1 MPFAG
6 YTNFADCVAKNKNK
20 GSPEGYCA
28 VIMRNVEGKPKQHE
42 ALDEDAFYEQQE
54 AAVLEEIRD
63 LAATVGGFKSP
74 EPGDLPKHKA
84 TVLAQVYA
92 DCRSG
97 QKGSEAPADKE
108 KCAKIAWAAVR
119 RMENVSEHKPVS
131 QTRTLEISISPGN
144 FIRLKNG
151 GLQVNNIVAL
161 AEGTWTDSAIGTPLH
176 YGARI
181 LERDASNWI
190 GRGIWTRHQG
200 GSPRSITDRIGMIKN
215 PRYDADQKAIVV
227 DGTFHGRSQASKD
240 VIQMIEDGEVTD
252 VSAEVG
258 GKEVWNAETKRYEAA
273 SLAFYGFAT
282 VDRGA
287 CTVCKM
293 KRNEAAECEQL
304 EEEERKQMET
314 KELEQKLAAL
324 ETEKVELAKK
334 AETEKAELT
343 KQLEAVSK
351 SKTDEESAHKTAVEA
366 MTAKIAE
373 YETRVKELEKQ
384 AVPPITKPG
393 NGDSAPKQVTE
404 LEVLTPARIL
414 NGEVSRA

>member
-6 YTNFADCVAKNKNK
+6 YKNFKECVAKNQDKK
-20 GSPEGYCA
+20 DPEAYCA
-28 VIMRNVEGKPKQHE
+28 VIMRKVEGR
-42 ALDEDAFYEQQE
+42 
-54 AAVLEEIRD
+54 AAETFEGEIRELFIPPAPGKD
-63 LAATVGGFKSP
+63 YTEHQKEVLAAAYTS
-74 EPGDLPKHKA
+74 
-84 TVLAQVYA
+84 
-92 DCRSG
+92 CRKEQG
-97 QKGSEAPADKE
+97 GSEKPADKE
-108 KCAKIAWAAVR
+108 KCAKIAHAAAQKAGGKN
-119 RMENVSEHKPVS
+119 MEEHKPVS
-131 QTRTLEISISPGN
+131 RTRTLEISISPGN

-151 GLQVNNIVAL
+151 GLQVNNIIAL
-161 AEGTWTDSAIGTPLH
+161 AEGTWTDSTVGTPLH
-176 YGARI
+176 YPARI
-181 LERDASNWI
+181 LERDNGNWV
-190 GRGIWTRHQG
+190 GKGIWVRHQG
-200 GSPRSITDRIGMIKN
+200 GSPRAITERVGLIKN
-215 PRYDADQKAIVV
+215 PRYDAEMKAVVV
-227 DGTFHGRSQASKD
+227 DGIFHGRSQESRD
-240 VIQMIEDGEVTD
+240 VIQMIEDGEDPITD

-273 SLAFYGFAT
+273 SLAFYGLAL

-304 EEEERKQMET
+304 EQKEREDMET

-334 AETEKAELT
+334 AESEKAELT
-343 KQLEAVSK
+343 KQLETVSK

-373 YETRVKELEKQ
+373 YETRIKELEKQ
-384 AVPPITKPG
+384 AAPPITKPG
-393 NGDSAPKQVTE
+393 NGDSAPKQVSE

>member
-6 YTNFADCVAKNKNK
+6 YTNFADCVAKNKSK
-20 GSPEGYCA
+20 GNPQGYCA

-42 ALDEDAFYEQQE
+42 AKEENEFYLEQETAVLDEVRQ
-54 AAVLEEIRD
+54 LT
-63 LAATVGGFKSP
+63 TVGGFESP
-74 EPGDLPKHKA
+74 DPGELPKHKA

-92 DCRSG
+92 DCRSK
-97 QKGSEAPADKE
+97 QHGSENPADKE
-108 KCAKIAWAAVR
+108 KCAKIAWGAVR
-119 RMENVSEHKPVS
+119 RMENVLEHRPIS
-131 QTRTLEISISPGN
+131 QTRTLEISISPSN
-144 FIRLKNG
+144 FTRLKNG
-151 GLQVNNIVAL
+151 GLQVNNIIAL

-176 YGARI
+176 YPARI
-181 LERDASNWI
+181 LEKDAENWI
-190 GRGIWTRHQG
+190 GKGIWSRHQG
-200 GSPRSITDRIGMIKN
+200 GSPRAITDRIGMIKN
-215 PRYDADQKAIVV
+215 PRYDAETKAIVV
-227 DGTFHGRSQASKD
+227 DGIFHGRSQASKD

-304 EEEERKQMET
+304 EQKEREDMET

-334 AETEKAELT
+334 AESEKAELT
-343 KQLEAVSK
+343 KQLETVSK
-351 SKTDEESAHKTAVEA
+351 SKTDGESAHKTAVEA

-373 YETRVKELEKQ
+373 YETRIKELEKQ
-384 AVPPITKPG
+384 AAPPITKPG